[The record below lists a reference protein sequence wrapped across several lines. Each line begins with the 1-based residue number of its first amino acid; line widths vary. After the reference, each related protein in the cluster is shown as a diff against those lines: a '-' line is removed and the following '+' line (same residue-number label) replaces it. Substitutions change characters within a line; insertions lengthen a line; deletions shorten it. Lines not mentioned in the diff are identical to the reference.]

1 MIIPL
6 IVEMEVLTDE
16 LLFPMEIE
24 VQEPL
29 YEMEVST
36 AIEVAGE
43 TPVYDG
49 DYEFVPSEEQ
59 QTINIGGKMATD
71 NIVIDPIPSN
81 YGLIT
86 YDGVSILVS

>member
-59 QTINIGGKMATD
+59 QTINIMRDFAKEFYE
-71 NIVIDPIPSN
+71 PICQ
-81 YGLIT
+81 
-86 YDGVSILVS
+86 ILCEREQVHG